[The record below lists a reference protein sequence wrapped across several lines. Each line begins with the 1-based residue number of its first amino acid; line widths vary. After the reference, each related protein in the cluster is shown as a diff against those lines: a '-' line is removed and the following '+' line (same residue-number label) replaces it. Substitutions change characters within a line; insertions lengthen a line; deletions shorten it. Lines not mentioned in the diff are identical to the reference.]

1 MVFVFIISARA
12 CSLGSSKN
20 FRKFSESKRIKVTS
34 HVPPPTML
42 QVVRADE
49 EIQHATVV
57 EDEAPSVILVNLQK

>member
-1 MVFVFIISARA
+1 LQKHKHPYELEMDPFP
-12 CSLGSSKN
+12 
-20 FRKFSESKRIKVTS
+20 ESKRIKVTS

-57 EDEAPSVILVNLQK
+57 EEVNNS